1 MLLLGTL
8 PQAHAQQG
16 PGCDFGPSLQR
27 FEAMRQREGLPGAAL
42 LLGSRQG
49 LLLEHYTG
57 SYSAQT
63 VVAIASA
70 SKLLSAVRILQLSD
84 HGVLDLDAP
93 IGPLLPEFSGDK
105 AGMTLDQLFS
115 HTSGYGNDSGAPE
128 ITDRSISLAEAVQ
141 QIACCRDFPAGY
153 SVGGQFAY
161 GGVSMHI
168 GGRAAE
174 VASGQDWQQGWQ
186 QALGT
191 PLGIRSIDWQAFGA
205 TTNYMIAGG
214 ARSNLRDYGAV
225 LHLLTNEGVAGSGV
239 RLLSRDSVFEL
250 WRDRV
255 AELPVIDPP
264 PTAEP
269 PIRYGLGSWFLPQ
282 RPPTRPPL
290 IHSLG
295 AFGFMPWIDF
305 EAGLFGVFM
314 VRGLPGINTRLIS
327 DYEALFV
334 ELRTAAETPGCSEF
348 ERFDV
353 VFADDLEGEGRP
365 TLAR

>member
-1 MLLLGTL
+1 VLLLGTL

-16 PGCDFGPSLQR
+16 PGCDFGTSLQR

-153 SVGGQFAY
+153 SVGGAVRLRWSVDAHRRPCGRSRERPGLAAGLAASPGHAARHPQHRLAGLRRHHQLHDRGRRALQFA
-161 GGVSMHI
+161 G
-168 GGRAAE
+168 
-174 VASGQDWQQGWQ
+174 
-186 QALGT
+186 
-191 PLGIRSIDWQAFGA
+191 
-205 TTNYMIAGG
+205 
-214 ARSNLRDYGAV
+214 LRCCPSPA
-225 LHLLTNEGVAGSGV
+225 HE
-239 RLLSRDSVFEL
+239 
-250 WRDRV
+250 
-255 AELPVIDPP
+255 
-264 PTAEP
+264 
-269 PIRYGLGSWFLPQ
+269 
-282 RPPTRPPL
+282 
-290 IHSLG
+290 
-295 AFGFMPWIDF
+295 
-305 EAGLFGVFM
+305 
-314 VRGLPGINTRLIS
+314 
-327 DYEALFV
+327 
-334 ELRTAAETPGCSEF
+334 
-348 ERFDV
+348 
-353 VFADDLEGEGRP
+353 
-365 TLAR
+365 